1 MPLSLD
7 AIEQIINAA
16 RGMGFSAEQLNGIR
30 AQLLIRS
37 AQPDG
42 ATKLEL
48 ALDQM
53 PRSRRDTNSEFLAQ
67 MDALGESVLARG
79 RGVLEGMSDEEWGAL
94 LEDDEEPEAGAVSGA

>member
-7 AIEQIINAA
+7 AIEQVVNEA
-16 RGMGFSAEQLNGIR
+16 RRMGFTVEQLNGIR
-30 AQLLIRS
+30 AQLLMRS

-53 PRSRRDTNSEFLAQ
+53 PRSRRQANRDFLAAIAEQ
-67 MDALGESVLARG
+67 GEALLARG
-79 RGVLEGMSDEEWGAL
+79 RGVLEAMSDAEWDAL
-94 LEDDEEPEAGAVSGA
+94 LEDDEDEVSGA